1 MAGDGPTSP
10 AASVTTMTIEQIRSE
25 LIELNDSSFVFTQR
39 DELESALRSARR
51 TDEVKGR
58 AGLAES
64 AAAETAQ
71 QQQPAASK
79 ARPEESSSVSTS
91 ATAAATA
98 STSTT
103 TGAPSPRSAA
113 PAPAADV
120 GIEAAPP
127 LTPRVAADEHVAPGD
142 ASRRLVEYFVMV
154 SSVPV
159 EDKAAQRAAASN
171 RRMKVRAP
179 DPSRDK
185 MNSRT
190 KGRFEVRRVHLAR
203 ISGSDHADGGDGDAP
218 QDDDDV
224 GNTLLEPRITARYPA
239 QDHEDQPLNVR
250 IPQFCHPEGTDL
262 IRPTTAY
269 RMPRVHH
276 FVLTDSMGGKQ
287 FGTCLTV
294 YEEFGRGKGDGK
306 KRTTY
311 YAPRVLVLLS
321 TWPYL
326 TAFRTYL
333 TQLYRLATTTD
344 CMTVPIERYVQNIC
358 LEVPAPPPGAFEV
371 QLSILGQD
379 VKFWAP
385 PADQPIPYVSLP
397 NNVLFECLDI
407 GNILF
412 AWYTLACERKVLLVS
427 GQLSLLTVCSEILC
441 ALLFPM
447 KWR

>member
-1 MAGDGPTSP
+1 MAGDGPSSS
-10 AASVTTMTIEQIRSE
+10 AAVTTMTIEQIRSE

-39 DELESALRSARR
+39 DELESALSSARR
-51 TDEVKGR
+51 MNSVKGR
-58 AGLAES
+58 AGLIES
-64 AAAETAQ
+64 PEDP
-71 QQQPAASK
+71 QPAKAS
-79 ARPEESSSVSTS
+79 PEESPSVGTS

-98 STSTT
+98 STATT
-103 TGAPSPRSAA
+103 TGEKAPGGPRGPSASR
-113 PAPAADV
+113 PPAAGGV
-120 GIEAAPP
+120 EAAPP
-127 LTPRVAADEHVAPGD
+127 AFRADDHVSSGD

-159 EDKAAQRAAASN
+159 EDRAAQRAAANN

-190 KGRFEVRRVHLAR
+190 RGRFEVRRVHLAR
-203 ISGSDHADGGDGDAP
+203 TGSDADGDGDGTP
-218 QDDDDV
+218 QDDDV

-239 QDHEDQPLNVR
+239 KDHEDQPLNVR
-250 IPQFCHPEGTDL
+250 IPQFCHPEGTEL

-294 YEEFGRGKGDGK
+294 YEEFGKGSDGK
-306 KRTTY
+306 TTY

-333 TQLYRLATTTD
+333 TQLYRIATTTD

-371 QLSILGQD
+371 QLSILSQD
-379 VKFWAP
+379 IKFWAP